1 MAVYRLVVLLSCV
14 VAVPA
19 MAQAPAPNADDPA
32 LTLTVSPAETP
43 PNGAITIS
51 GLAYPQPGVPVL
63 VTITPPGGGAT
74 SLTAT
79 PDKTAH
85 YSVTFARTQG
95 TGTYKVSAQD
105 GPKGVAAHGAF
116 TVKTYPVDIDDEVAD
131 NKALLDEPDELVTA
145 IKHEVDNVPDSPAK
159 TDMEA
164 KLDQLSASVK
174 QLPAQAAQLTK
185 TLQPFRDMVSEDP
198 ASEQA
203 LQAMFDH
210 LAQLDQQA
218 KAAKEQ
224 YAKEIAESQHGV
236 ATCDAI
242 DHATQALKA
251 VPEMM
256 EIAKKP
262 FDFAVGFATSMVK
275 SELPSAAGPGVDAAG
290 KLTTGLPKA
299 AGKPAESL
307 AENELEIGSE
317 SEIAEKLVEH
327 IPESVRSTPGYKFAV
342 SESKKYLPKIVDGAE
357 GPLGVFDKV
366 TSLAGDVI
374 AYANEQLFAKYCEK
388 FEGEFTA
395 TMIAHFYSK
404 PVAGHDPVE
413 WWNFSTAI
421 KGKLTLRYP
430 KDASGKAVALSG
442 QFEGGATH
450 FTYYENVFSTDLY
463 GAMIKGGYYGH
474 KDVPPAATDNA
485 EGGIVNA
492 LSSPTSFYVPV
503 TGQYAGGKITLTL
516 GAARTDF
523 NDTYTRAHTFY
534 VVIAPS
540 TLMLPVMGHFT
551 LPYMNAHFI
560 LDHLIKGDYDV
571 GQAGKIML
579 LEMKGT
585 KSLPG
590 PQNLGVYSIDLKA
603 CNPGCL

>member
-1 MAVYRLVVLLSCV
+1 M
-14 VAVPA
+14 
-19 MAQAPAPNADDPA
+19 Q
-32 LTLTVSPAETP
+32 
-43 PNGAITIS
+43 
-51 GLAYPQPGVPVL
+51 
-63 VTITPPGGGAT
+63 
-74 SLTAT
+74 
-79 PDKTAH
+79 
-85 YSVTFARTQG
+85 
-95 TGTYKVSAQD
+95 
-105 GPKGVAAHGAF
+105 
-116 TVKTYPVDIDDEVAD
+116 
-131 NKALLDEPDELVTA
+131 
-145 IKHEVDNVPDSPAK
+145 
-159 TDMEA
+159 
-164 KLDQLSASVK
+164 
-174 QLPAQAAQLTK
+174 
-185 TLQPFRDMVSEDP
+185 
-198 ASEQA
+198 
-203 LQAMFDH
+203 
-210 LAQLDQQA
+210 
-218 KAAKEQ
+218 
-224 YAKEIAESQHGV
+224 
-236 ATCDAI
+236 TCDAI

-275 SELPSAAGPGVDAAG
+275 SELPASAAAGVDAAG

-299 AGKPAESL
+299 AGKPNESL
-307 AENELEIGSE
+307 AENELEVGSE

-327 IPESVRSTPGYKFAV
+327 IPESVRSTPGYAFAV

-374 AYANEQLFAKYCEK
+374 AYANEQLFAKYCQK

-395 TMIAHFYSK
+395 TMTAHFYSK
-404 PVAGHDPVE
+404 PVGGHDPVE

-430 KDASGKAVALSG
+430 KDATGQAVALSG

-450 FTYYENVFSTDLY
+450 FTYFENVFSTDLY

-474 KDVPPAATDNA
+474 KDVAPAATDNA
-485 EGGIVNA
+485 EGGMVNA
-492 LSSPTSFYVPV
+492 LTSPTSFYVPV

-523 NDTYTRAHTFY
+523 NDTFTRAHTFY
-534 VVIAPS
+534 VVIAPL

-571 GQAGKIML
+571 GQAGKTMV
-579 LEMKGT
+579 LEIKEA
-585 KSLPG
+585 KNLPG
-590 PQNLGVYSIDLKA
+590 PQNLGVYGMELKA
-603 CNPGCL
+603 CNPGC

>member
-1 MAVYRLVVLLSCV
+1 MSAGRVALLLACLLTRPV
-14 VAVPA
+14 
-19 MAQAPAPNADDPA
+19 MAQAPAPDANDPA

-43 PNGAITIS
+43 PNGAITLS
-51 GLAYPQPGVPVL
+51 GLAYPQPGVQVL
-63 VTITPPGGGAT
+63 VTVTPPGGAA
-74 SLTAT
+74 SALSAT
-79 PDKTAH
+79 PDKTGH
-85 YSVTFARTQG
+85 YSVIFGRTQG
-95 TGTYKVSAQD
+95 TGTYKVSAQS
-105 GPKGVAAHGAF
+105 GGKGAAAHAEF
-116 TVKTYPVDIDDEVAD
+116 TVKTYLIDIDDEVAD
-131 NKALLDEPDELVTA
+131 NKAFLEESTELVA
-145 IKHEVDNVPDSPAK
+145 AVKQQVDNVPDSPAK

-164 KLDQLSASVK
+164 KLDKLDAAVK
-174 QLPAQAAQLTK
+174 QLPAQAPQLTK
-185 TLQPFRDMVSEDP
+185 TLQPFKDLVSRDAETEP
-198 ASEQA
+198 A
-203 LQAMFDH
+203 LQAMFEH
-210 LAQLDQQA
+210 LAQLDQEA
-218 KAAKEQ
+218 KAAKEL
-224 YAKEIAESQHGV
+224 YAKQVAQSQQG
-236 ATCDAI
+236 AKTCDAI

-262 FDFAVGFATSMVK
+262 FDFAVGFATSMAK
-275 SELPSAAGPGVDAAG
+275 SELPDAAGPGADALG

-299 AGKPAESL
+299 AGKPNESL
-307 AENELEIGSE
+307 AENELEMGSE
-317 SEIAEKLVEH
+317 TEIAEKLVDR

-342 SESKKYLPKIVDGAE
+342 AETKKFVPKVVDGAE

-366 TSLAGDVI
+366 TALAGDVI

-395 TMIAHFYSK
+395 TMLAHFYSK

-430 KDASGKAVALSG
+430 KGASGSAVALSG

-474 KDVPPAATDNA
+474 KDVAPAATDNA
-485 EGGIVNA
+485 EGGLVNA
-492 LSSPTSFYVPV
+492 LTSPTSFYVPV
-503 TGQYAGGKITLTL
+503 TGQYAGGKITLVL

-560 LDHLIKGDYDV
+560 LDHLIKGDYEVETKGKSMVLDV
-571 GQAGKIML
+571 TTK
-579 LEMKGT
+579 

-590 PQNLGVYSIDLKA
+590 PQNLGVYTMEMKA

>member
-1 MAVYRLVVLLSCV
+1 
-14 VAVPA
+14 
-19 MAQAPAPNADDPA
+19 
-32 LTLTVSPAETP
+32 
-43 PNGAITIS
+43 
-51 GLAYPQPGVPVL
+51 
-63 VTITPPGGGAT
+63 
-74 SLTAT
+74 
-79 PDKTAH
+79 
-85 YSVTFARTQG
+85 
-95 TGTYKVSAQD
+95 
-105 GPKGVAAHGAF
+105 
-116 TVKTYPVDIDDEVAD
+116 
-131 NKALLDEPDELVTA
+131 
-145 IKHEVDNVPDSPAK
+145 
-159 TDMEA
+159 
-164 KLDQLSASVK
+164 
-174 QLPAQAAQLTK
+174 
-185 TLQPFRDMVSEDP
+185 
-198 ASEQA
+198 
-203 LQAMFDH
+203 
-210 LAQLDQQA
+210 
-218 KAAKEQ
+218 
-224 YAKEIAESQHGV
+224 
-236 ATCDAI
+236 
-242 DHATQALKA
+242 
-251 VPEMM
+251 
-256 EIAKKP
+256 
-262 FDFAVGFATSMVK
+262 
-275 SELPSAAGPGVDAAG
+275 
-290 KLTTGLPKA
+290 
-299 AGKPAESL
+299 
-307 AENELEIGSE
+307 
-317 SEIAEKLVEH
+317 
-327 IPESVRSTPGYKFAV
+327 
-342 SESKKYLPKIVDGAE
+342 
-357 GPLGVFDKV
+357 
-366 TSLAGDVI
+366 
-374 AYANEQLFAKYCEK
+374 LFAKYCEK

-395 TMIAHFYSK
+395 TMTAHFYSK

-590 PQNLGVYSIDLKA
+590 PRTSACTASISKHAIQGVSERRHRWRIEETDGLVILPPFSYTVQFRAAYTTFQIESVPRPFIWRTSVPLGGRSAGSISTFR
-603 CNPGCL
+603 